1 MYSCK
6 LITSRILT
14 ASDMYIHT
22 DHFLITVKFLDKVIL
37 SSCISTAVLSNDPV
51 QILGSM
57 GKDEGKLMYPC
68 SLKIDGEGDLYI
80 VDEGNNHIIRF
91 NQFYEMRGMR
101 GSVTQ
106 KMSKIH
112 KNNSLL
118 RNVFIWNHPIT
129 QYSWSSLQETK
140 GFRNSEPIKGSR
152 RYQ

>member
-1 MYSCK
+1 
-6 LITSRILT
+6 
-14 ASDMYIHT
+14 MYIHT

-118 RNVFIWNHPIT
+118 RNVFI
-129 QYSWSSLQETK
+129 
-140 GFRNSEPIKGSR
+140 
-152 RYQ
+152 